1 MRRLVR
7 PGQALA
13 VTEVNAEVTRPRE
26 RPSSCGAASGLR
38 LHTEG
43 QLAPGDSE
51 MAAGVIKRVAAAIL
65 GAASKDAS
73 RATCVAPAAS
83 YHHSANELWQPR
95 RLPAR

>member
-1 MRRLVR
+1 VR

-51 MAAGVIKRVAAAIL
+51 MAAGVIKRVAAAITGRGL
-65 GAASKDAS
+65 ERRITGHVRRPS
-73 RATCVAPAAS
+73 RLISP
-83 YHHSANELWQPR
+83 
-95 RLPAR
+95 